1 MASISKRTARSW
13 KVSVEPGELERISAL
28 KSSGLASQALQAL
41 PQRLDR
47 TFSDQR
53 DAEGLAAHYRS
64 LGIEGVT
71 VRRRSTLAWQ
81 VRIRI
86 IGAPSLTET
95 FPNKAMAEQWAR
107 EREGEIAKRS
117 FVDYREA
124 ERKSLADL
132 LLQYDRDKRGRRPK
146 DDPDRVR
153 LRVIAAQPVAAIRM
167 SLLQPSDLCAYR
179 DWRLKG
185 ADGIPRVKGTT
196 MKKELELICRVIG
209 LAMREWNIHLAFNPA
224 SAERVARPAPEPGD
238 ERDRRLEPVFV
249 PFEALQAKGQGSDA
263 PSKRRVNPDSEFERD
278 PEIDELLS
286 MPQTEHQAL
295 LRAAALMDLLQ
306 SDCLSARV

>member
-41 PQRLDR
+41 PQRLYR

-95 FPNKAMAEQWAR
+95 FPNKAMAEQWLAAHSEQPLVTPQAR
-107 EREGEIAKRS
+107 ELGMPHYTLYLAELVRRAGGRIYFLRELPT
-117 FVDYREA
+117 
-124 ERKSLADL
+124 LADVYRRIAENL
-132 LLQYDRDKRGRRPK
+132 RAQYTLGYYPPELAKPGWR
-146 DDPDRVR
+146 
-153 LRVIAAQPVAAIRM
+153 AIRVEV
-167 SLLQPSDLCAYR
+167 PGRAEVRIPHRAAYY
-179 DWRLKG
+179 
-185 ADGIPRVKGTT
+185 V
-196 MKKELELICRVIG
+196 
-209 LAMREWNIHLAFNPA
+209 PA
-224 SAERVARPAPEPGD
+224 S
-238 ERDRRLEPVFV
+238 
-249 PFEALQAKGQGSDA
+249 Q
-263 PSKRRVNPDSEFERD
+263 
-278 PEIDELLS
+278 
-286 MPQTEHQAL
+286 
-295 LRAAALMDLLQ
+295 
-306 SDCLSARV
+306 